1 MKSSTLSANERREKV
16 KWIIERV
23 YKEERVNVNE
33 LRMGSRRENIS
44 QAKSHLAFQLVE
56 DYALSLAETARQLGV
71 STSEISKALR
81 RAMK

>member
-16 KWIIERV
+16 KRIIERV

-44 QAKSHLAFQLVE
+44 QVRSHLAFQLVE

-71 STSEISKALR
+71 STSA
-81 RAMK
+81 